1 MDQKEL
7 QLKYGFNMQKLK
19 AAGYD
24 AAFYD
29 LESGIADYVKHYLQK
44 GC

>member
-19 AAGYD
+19 AIITDDEKSSRIVLKNLLMNY
-24 AAFYD
+24 
-29 LESGIADYVKHYLQK
+29 IMNV
-44 GC
+44 